1 VTAPARLTG
10 LDNDDL
16 YFPVRDVGP
25 LDGRVIIALH
35 GFPQTSSCWNQLA
48 DHLAPAGYRVLAFDQ
63 RGYAPGA
70 RPSAVEAYR
79 LERLAGD
86 VLALADKAGVERFD
100 LIGHDW
106 GASVGWYLA
115 AARPDR
121 IRTLTAVSSPHP
133 RAFLAAMPGVQG
145 LRSWYILLFQ
155 LPWLPEYLMRVG
167 VGPWCPQVYDR
178 VAWQILRRRSGCCP
192 IRKLPPP

>member
-1 VTAPARLTG
+1 MTAPARLTG

-25 LDGRVIIALH
+25 LDGPVIIALH

-48 DHLAPAGYRVLAFDQ
+48 DHLASAGYRVLAFDQ

-70 RPSAVEAYR
+70 RPQAVEAYR

-133 RAFLAAMPGVQG
+133 RAFLAAMTGGQG

-167 VGPWCPQVYDR
+167 RGALVSSG
-178 VAWQILRRRSGCCP
+178 LRESG
-192 IRKLPPP
+192 L